1 MNLNRAFTPDPVWA
15 AGRVA
20 PLPARWQGLLLN
32 AWEGANG
39 HDRRGANI
47 ALRET
52 TDKLLAV
59 RIPLDATDAEICTA
73 AEVLAQRCA
82 SAAERIYEPHALL
95 RHMET
100 IAKGQGLESPYR
112 CGAPIGPALA
122 RLTCHQWWRRKL
134 RAHHG
139 RSVEAAAIRLGHVR
153 KGREIYCSH
162 EALHRRLQQNAR
174 NIASLENT
182 TATNELGQEYT
193 LAELAAKGPANKAI
207 RRAELMTRIAGFER
221 IARDMGHCG
230 LFMTITCPSRMH
242 RMRTVGP
249 KGARVVVDNPRWDG
263 TLPRAA
269 QAYLSKVWARIRAKL
284 ARLEIGLYGFR
295 IAEPQQDGTPHWH
308 FVVFHEADKVA
319 QVRGA
324 VLVHALRDSPDEPG
338 AHAHRVDF
346 KAIDWERGGAAGYIA
361 KYVAKNIDGYRL
373 ETDLHGNPALE
384 TSARVESW
392 ASTWGIRQ
400 FQQVGGPPVGPWR
413 ELRRVAALPAGAP
426 AHLVQAHEAVNK
438 VAKFGG
444 DANAETAGRVAWDNY
459 VRAQGG
465 VFCGRDYRIKV
476 TKVEQD
482 RLTRYGEQAG
492 PRPVGVETLS
502 VETWVP
508 EWVQDLD
515 PVDRHGFE
523 PLRRTVHWLV
533 ESTRHE
539 WVISGRAR
547 STGRVSIGTAQ
558 PGPWTRVNNC
568 TEGGPNGQGCNGSG
582 LERGSTGVGFAGG
595 VRADPIRGSDAA
607 HDGPHGDAGGRSG
620 PGETGAG
627 AVGRGPGGGERC
639 HPGAG
644 WLQGAELQRW
654 RVRHLCGPWPAGE
667 HDKPRGARPIYSGG
681 RTGAAL
687 AAWHAATFVGPRLQA

>member
-1 MNLNRAFTPDPVWA
+1 MNLYRAFVPDPVWA

-20 PLPARWQGLLLN
+20 SLPARWQGLLLG
-32 AWEGANG
+32 AWEGAHG
-39 HDRRGANI
+39 QDRRGANI

-73 AEVLAQRCA
+73 AEVLAERCA
-82 SAAERIYEPHALL
+82 SAAERIHEPFALL

-100 IAKGQGLESPYR
+100 IAQGQGLQSPYR
-112 CGAPIGPALA
+112 CGEPVGPAIA

-139 RSVEAAAIRLGHVR
+139 RAVETAAIRLGHVR

-162 EALHRRLQQNAR
+162 EALKRRLQQNAR
-174 NIASLENT
+174 NLASLENT

-221 IARDMGHCG
+221 IAKDMGHAG
-230 LFMTITCPSRMH
+230 LFMTITCPSRFH
-242 RMRTVGP
+242 RFTTAGGWWVRDNRKYDSEESP
-249 KGARVVVDNPRWDG
+249 RSAQKYLAR
-263 TLPRAA
+263 
-269 QAYLSKVWARIRAKL
+269 VWARVR
-284 ARLEIGLYGFR
+284 ARLKRVGAALYGFR
-295 IAEPQQDGTPHWH
+295 IAEPQHDGTPHWH
-308 FVVFHEADKVA
+308 FLVFHEPAKA
-319 QVRGA
+319 AAVRSA
-324 VLVHALRDSPDEPG
+324 VLKHALADSPDERG
-338 AHAHRVDF
+338 AAERRVDF
-346 KAIDWERGGAAGYIA
+346 KVIDWSKGGAAGYIA
-361 KYVAKNIDGYRL
+361 KYVAKNIDGYKL

-384 TSARVESW
+384 TSARVEAW

-413 ELRRVAALPAGAP
+413 ELRRVEALPAGAP

-444 DANAETAGRVAWDNY
+444 DANADMAGRVAWDNY

-465 VFCGRDYRIKV
+465 VFCGRKYRIRV
-476 TKVEQD
+476 TKVD
-482 RLTRYGEQAG
+482 PDTMTRYGEAAA
-492 PRPVGVETLS
+492 PRPVGVETTS
-502 VETWVP
+502 VE
-508 EWVQDLD
+508 EWIPQSILD
-515 PVDRHGFE
+515 MHPMDRHGFE

-533 ESTRHE
+533 ESTRHK

-547 STGRVSIGTAQ
+547 SNGRVSIGTAQ

-568 TEGGPNGQGCNGSG
+568 TEGVSNGQGCNASG
-582 LERGSTGVGFAGG
+582 AGTGAKGVGFAGG
-595 VRADPIRGSDAA
+595 LRADPVRGGHAA
-607 HDGPHGDAGGRSG
+607 HDGTHGHAGGRSNQ
-620 PGETGAG
+620 GEAGAG
-627 AVGRGPGGGERC
+627 TARHGPGGGERC
-639 HPGAG
+639 DSGAG

-654 RVRHLCGPWPAGE
+654 KVQHMHGPWPQGQRGR
-667 HDKPRGARPIYSGG
+667 PSGARPIYSGG
-681 RTGAAL
+681 RTGADIV
-687 AAWHAATFVGPRLQA
+687 AWRAATFVGPRLQG